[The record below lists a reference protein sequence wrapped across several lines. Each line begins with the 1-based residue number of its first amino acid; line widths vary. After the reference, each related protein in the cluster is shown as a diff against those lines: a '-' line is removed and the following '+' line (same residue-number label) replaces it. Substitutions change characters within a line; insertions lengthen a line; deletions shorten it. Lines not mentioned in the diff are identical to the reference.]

1 MKDRIKEIRKR
12 FKLTQSEL
20 GKALGVSL
28 TAISGWENGYN
39 GVPESIKILICLKFH
54 VRREWLESGDG
65 EMFEPEKAEDE
76 IPKDRAG
83 RREYLRRF
91 VETLDDEKKELAY
104 NVLEAVRKYREAIAR
119 DSHEGEIKDVNIN
132 FNSGDVHGDVV
143 QKIEKK

>member
-1 MKDRIKEIRKR
+1 MKERLKEIRKI
-12 FKLTQSEL
+12 LSMTQSQLAIEL
-20 GKALGVSL
+20 GVTANAVSN
-28 TAISGWENGYN
+28 WESAFRV
-39 GVPESIKILICLKFH
+39 VPESIKILICLKFH

-76 IPKDRAG
+76 IPKDRSG

-91 VETLDDEKKELAY
+91 VETLDDEKNELAY